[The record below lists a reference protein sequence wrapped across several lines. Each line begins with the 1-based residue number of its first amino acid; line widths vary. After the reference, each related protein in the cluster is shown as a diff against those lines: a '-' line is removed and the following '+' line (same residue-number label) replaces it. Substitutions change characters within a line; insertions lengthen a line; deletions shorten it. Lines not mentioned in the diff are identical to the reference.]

1 MITETKKSKSKNQV
15 FKNYFGSKNGSGVY
29 QQIINQIRPHDIYIE
44 LCAGS
49 GAIAQFKKPAPY
61 KTFINDISDKVV
73 QAWKSS
79 TIDIPNC
86 EVLQMDAVDFLKK
99 YEFGLFSRMY
109 RIVVYIDPPYP
120 MDSRRSSRDVY
131 DYEMTDQQHIE
142 LLEAV
147 LSLADN
153 TNIDFVISTYSNP
166 IYSEMLKGWNLHTFQ
181 AQTRKGLATEYLY
194 MNYFDHSGLLHQ
206 YDYLGTDFI
215 DRQRIKRKIEREVS
229 KLINLPAPERQAIIK
244 AVLDLA

>member
-1 MITETKKSKSKNQV
+1 MIMEMKVSKARNKVYQ
-15 FKNYFGSKNGSGVY
+15 NYFGSKNGSGVY

-49 GAIAQFKKPAPY
+49 GAIAQYKKPAPFE
-61 KTFINDISDKVV
+61 TIINDISDKVV

-86 EVLQMDAVDFLKK
+86 EVLQMDAVEFLKT
-99 YEFGLFSRMY
+99 YEFELFARMN

-120 MDSRRSSRDVY
+120 MDSRRSNREVY
-131 DYEMTDQQHIE
+131 EHEMTDQQHVD

-147 LSLADN
+147 LKLSGN
-153 TNIDFVISTYSNP
+153 ENIDFLISTYENP
-166 IYSEMLKGWNLHTFQ
+166 IYQKMLKEWNLHTFQ
-181 AQTRKGLATEYLY
+181 AQTRKGLATEFLY
-194 MNYFDHSGLLHQ
+194 MNYSNESGILHQ

-215 DRQRIKRKIEREVS
+215 DRQRIKRKIQREVS
-229 KLINLPAPERQAIIK
+229 KLINLPATERQAILN

>member
-1 MITETKKSKSKNQV
+1 MITETKKSQSKNQV

-29 QQIINQIRPHDIYIE
+29 QQIINQIRPHDVYIE

-49 GAIAQFKKPAPY
+49 GAIAQFKKPAPS

-86 EVLQMDAVDFLKK
+86 EVLQMDAAELLQIFCFDQRLK
-99 YEFGLFSRMY
+99 Y
-109 RIVVYIDPPYP
+109 VVYIDPPYP

-131 DYEMTDQQHIE
+131 DHEMTDQQHIE
-142 LLEAV
+142 LLKAV
-147 LSLADN
+147 LSLAGN